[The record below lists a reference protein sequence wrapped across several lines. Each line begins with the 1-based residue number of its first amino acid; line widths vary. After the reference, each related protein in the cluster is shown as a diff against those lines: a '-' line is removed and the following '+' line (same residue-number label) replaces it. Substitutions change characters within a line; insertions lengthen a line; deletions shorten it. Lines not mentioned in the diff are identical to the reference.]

1 MKKRFSRALFGLCV
15 TALVA
20 AIVWVA
26 CAHGEA
32 SRTAALAAERAASL
46 REVKLVSEFMATN
59 GFSEAP
65 ESVLRSLAADCLP
78 LAQKFRAKL
87 NTTTLD
93 ANGTEEAVA
102 KMLVS
107 IAGDPASNEQVAEDA
122 GLKDILALRT
132 VFQCTMFGVG
142 YGRFTA
148 LRRGVT
154 EDSAVD
160 GMVTAYA
167 SATLDGLIAFLAELP
182 QPETPTTTT
191 QPQPTPPDA
200 PQAPPETPGL

>member
-1 MKKRFSRALFGLCV
+1 MGRRFSCALLGLCV

-20 AIVWVA
+20 GAVVWGAVA
-26 CAHGEA
+26 LGNAA
-32 SRTAALAAERAASL
+32 RTAERAASL
-46 REVKLVSEFMATN
+46 CEVKLISEFMATN

-65 ESVLRSLAADCLP
+65 EFVLRSLAADCLP

-107 IAGDPASNEQVAEDA
+107 IASDPASNEQDA
-122 GLKDILALRT
+122 GLKDIFAPRT
-132 VFQCTMFGVG
+132 VFQCTIFGVG

-154 EDSAVD
+154 EDNAVD

-167 SATLDGLIAFLAELP
+167 SAALDGLIAFLEELP
-182 QPETPTTTT
+182 QPETQPALP
-191 QPQPTPPDA
+191 QPQPTPPETQA
-200 PQAPPETPGL
+200 PQQSPETP